1 MKASLG
7 LILALAMANSAAA
20 ADSASSKSHAGTL
33 SGTVA
38 SIDTAHKSLVVRDG
52 QGRQVQVVWTGATR
66 VTGPSLKPG
75 EAVTV
80 RWMPRDG
87 KKVATVVKV
96 HAPAAETTAAATA
109 SPTSVSPTPKTP

>member
-7 LILALAMANSAAA
+7 LILALSMAAKAAA
-20 ADSASSKSHAGTL
+20 VDPPASKSHAGTL

-38 SIDTAHKSLVVRDG
+38 SLDMAHKSLVVRDG
-52 QGRQVQVVWTGATR
+52 QGRQFSVVWTGATR
-66 VTGPSLKPG
+66 VTGPPLKPG

-96 HAPAAETTAAATA
+96 HAPPAETTAVAA
-109 SPTSVSPTPKTP
+109 SPTPVSPTPKTP

>member
-7 LILALAMANSAAA
+7 LILALAIAGKAAA
-20 ADSASSKSHAGTL
+20 ADPPSSKSHAGTL

-38 SIDTAHKSLVVRDG
+38 SIDTALKSLVIRDG
-52 QGRQVQVVWTGATR
+52 QGRQFPIVWTGATR
-66 VTGPSLKPG
+66 VTGAALKPG
-75 EAVTV
+75 QTVTV

-96 HAPAAETTAAATA
+96 HAPPAETTAAAVP
-109 SPTSVSPTPKTP
+109 PTPVSPTPKTP

>member
-7 LILALAMANSAAA
+7 LILALAMAGNAAA
-20 ADSASSKSHAGTL
+20 ADPASSKSHAGTL

-38 SIDTAHKSLVVRDG
+38 SIDAAHKSLVVRDG
-52 QGRQVQVVWTGATR
+52 QGRPVQVVWTGATR
-66 VTGPSLKPG
+66 VTGPALKPG

-80 RWMPRDG
+80 RWMPREG

-96 HAPAAETTAAATA
+96 HAPAAETTAAAV
-109 SPTSVSPTPKTP
+109 SPASVSPTPKTP

>member
-1 MKASLG
+1 MKATLG
-7 LILALAMANSAAA
+7 LILALSMAGEAAA
-20 ADSASSKSHAGTL
+20 ADPPSSKSHAGTL

-52 QGRQVQVVWTGATR
+52 QGRQVHVVWTGATR
-66 VTGPSLKPG
+66 VTGPALKPG
-75 EAVTV
+75 ETVTV

-96 HAPAAETTAAATA
+96 HAPAAETTAAAV
-109 SPTSVSPTPKTP
+109 SPAPVSPTPKTP